1 MIFKIQGISKGTV
14 IKAETEIL
22 SPGQVV
28 THKHKQLQMENVGF
42 NLKEEPLKDI
52 QGEFASR
59 NAKQDLPHESE
70 SIQAQVIE
78 IRSIKQIQNKSKL
91 KTTGEQTKNLNRIRN
106 NQNWRQSNVIMVP
119 TKPMAVEK
127 FLECLRLGRFDVRD
141 MRAVLRVGVIKDIL
155 KISRDEK
162 VTKATKNRRNNEL

>member
-1 MIFKIQGISKGTV
+1 MNLNQY
-14 IKAETEIL
+14 
-22 SPGQVV
+22 
-28 THKHKQLQMENVGF
+28 KHKLLRFVVLNRFRMLTLQLLIIILFILYSNS
-42 NLKEEPLKDI
+42 K
-52 QGEFASR
+52 
-59 NAKQDLPHESE
+59 
-70 SIQAQVIE
+70 
-78 IRSIKQIQNKSKL
+78 KSKL

-162 VTKATKNRRNNEL
+162 VTKATKNRRNNELSFMIPFCSNHHAYNIYISNAIFLFQK